1 MCSPTINWEVK
12 TKRTSHRFY
21 AEIVADIT
29 TRKDTQYDKR
39 NNTTPTT

>member
-1 MCSPTINWEVK
+1 VLPYNQLGVK

-29 TRKDTQYDKR
+29 TRKDTQYDKM
-39 NNTTPTT
+39 NNMNPTT